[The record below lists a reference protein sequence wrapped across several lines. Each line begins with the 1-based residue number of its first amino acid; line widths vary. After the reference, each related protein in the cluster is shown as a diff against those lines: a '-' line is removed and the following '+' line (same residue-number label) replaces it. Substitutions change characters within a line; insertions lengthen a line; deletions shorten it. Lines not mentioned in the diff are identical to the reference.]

1 MRVCVRP
8 SLLLLLLLLLL
19 VFLLFLLLLACG
31 CMSRMIRRGH
41 KYKSFQVEY
50 KYRTTD
56 RVLLEFVLTRSSDG
70 PEQDRMQIP
79 ALPCCRCRSASDILL
94 PVIHP
99 TTFLEFV
106 ISLVSRLVSYSS
118 PKLASSK
125 QSILSLDRARM
136 IKSPSN

>member
-1 MRVCVRP
+1 MYVSNDPTRSQIQILPSRVQIP
-8 SLLLLLLLLLL
+8 N
-19 VFLLFLLLLACG
+19 
-31 CMSRMIRRGH
+31 
-41 KYKSFQVEY
+41 
-50 KYRTTD
+50 D

-125 QSILSLDRARM
+125 QSVLSLDRAQI
-136 IKSPSN
+136 IKSLSN